1 MNSTQLLGD
10 AMFIFVNK
18 TVMIPV
24 NMVITILGI
33 LNNIVTIVVF
43 IRLASTDTMTIS
55 LTALAVSDLLFFCLT
70 LPNFII
76 SALVSSG
83 IQVLWSV
90 DLKSLQYIGFVW
102 QRPLFHKIS
111 ITITMFVSC
120 ERSLCV
126 VKPFLVKRIFTRR
139 RVIAVLVAIFFSLTA
154 LFMPVYVSGGLV
166 KEQTINGTHSVLTMN
181 LAPERALAE
190 QIVHLGSGFSLVV
203 ASQIIIVISTIVM
216 AEGLR
221 RHQRFRKG
229 ASSTD
234 QRLQKKRTELDL
246 QALSDTDNCRNRVV
260 PIAVGSKDNPGVP
273 VVSGDSHT
281 KVKAFK
287 TDQKGVAKNPS
298 ITNSYQRSEELSR
311 QQKDCDKKDV
321 RKKEVQTSMP
331 ILNDPSSKE
340 HRLIKTVF
348 TLAVM
353 HVVLNSP
360 VLIHYIYYYIEPE
373 FRVNLRLGNL
383 YLLSTDIAASLH
395 CLNGMLN
402 LYIYLVLNTKFR
414 SLSKK
419 IFCCNS
425 T

>member
-1 MNSTQLLGD
+1 MNLTQLLDD

-139 RVIAVLVAIFFSLTA
+139 RVITVLVGIYFSLTA

-166 KEQTINGTHSVLTMN
+166 KEETINGTHSILTMN

-203 ASQIIIVISTIVM
+203 TSQIIIVISTFVM
-216 AEGLR
+216 AIGLR

-229 ASSTD
+229 ASSTG
-234 QRLQKKRTELDL
+234 QRLQKKQTEHDL
-246 QALSDTDNCRNRVV
+246 QALSNTDNYRNRVEPFV
-260 PIAVGSKDNPGVP
+260 IRTNDNTGVP
-273 VVSGDSHT
+273 DETSDSKA
-281 KVKAFK
+281 KVKEW
-287 TDQKGVAKNPS
+287 GVAKNPS
-298 ITNSYQRSEELSR
+298 ITNSYQRTEDMSPQL
-311 QQKDCDKKDV
+311 KDCDKKDV
-321 RKKEVQTSMP
+321 RKKEVQTSKP
-331 ILNDPSSKE
+331 ITTDSSAKE

-373 FRVNLRLGNL
+373 FRVNLRLANL
-383 YLLSTDIAASLH
+383 YFLSTDIGSSLYS
-395 CLNGMLN
+395 LNGMLN

-414 SLSKK
+414 SLFLK
-419 IFCCNS
+419 IFCCNL